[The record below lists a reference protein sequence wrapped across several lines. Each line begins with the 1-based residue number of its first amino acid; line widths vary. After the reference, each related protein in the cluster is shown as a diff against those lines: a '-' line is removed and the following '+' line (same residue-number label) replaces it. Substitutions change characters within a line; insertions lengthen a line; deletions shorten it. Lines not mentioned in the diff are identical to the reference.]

1 MNQRTKVLGF
11 LLLLSLALGLGL
23 VRSGVKAQN
32 RGFQLLWGTFSLAG
46 TGAEPLTSEGFKM
59 QVILGEPGPVGNAGS
74 ENFSL
79 EAGSEALMEEA
90 ARAGRIYLPIVMRE

>member
-1 MNQRTKVLGF
+1 
-11 LLLLSLALGLGL
+11 
-23 VRSGVKAQN
+23 
-32 RGFQLLWGTFSLAG
+32 
-46 TGAEPLTSEGFKM
+46 M